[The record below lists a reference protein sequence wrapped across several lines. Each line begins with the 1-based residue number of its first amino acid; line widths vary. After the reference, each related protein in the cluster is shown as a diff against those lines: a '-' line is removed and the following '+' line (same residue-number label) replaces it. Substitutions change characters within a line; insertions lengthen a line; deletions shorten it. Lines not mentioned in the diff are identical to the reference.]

1 MEGKQTKGLLYEAMT
16 KIHREISSDML
27 IVLNWIIIAFVFI
40 VTPSLEKSLYRTIL
54 GMPLIL
60 FIPGYASVLTLFPKK
75 DDLESIERMVLSVG
89 VSLVVVSLLGL
100 MLNFTFGIRLIPI
113 LMTLCL
119 YSVILMFIANYRRKQ
134 LPEDLRFDIQFY
146 KIYETIKI
154 EINDQRITDKILT
167 IALLLGI
174 IVAVGA
180 LVYVINVPKIGERF
194 TEFYILNSTSGK
206 ADNYPTRLDADLP
219 TTLLVGIVNH
229 EYSAVNYTM
238 QVDIDKNILTTEKM
252 TLVNNQTWEKNISLL
267 SDKNGTDMKLEFLL
281 FRDNNFTIPYREL
294 HLWMNKT

>member
-1 MEGKQTKGLLYEAMT
+1 MI

-27 IVLNWIIIAFVFI
+27 IMLNWIIMAFVFI
-40 VTPSLEKSLYRTIL
+40 VTPSLDKSIFRTIL

-75 DDLESIERMVLSVG
+75 DDLESIERIVLSVG
-89 VSLVVVSLLGL
+89 VSLVAVSLLGL

-113 LMTLCL
+113 LITLCA
-119 YSVILMFIANYRRKQ
+119 YSVILMFVANYRRKQ

-154 EINDQRITDKILT
+154 GANNQSITDKILT
-167 IALLLGI
+167 TVLVLAIIA
-174 IVAVGA
+174 AVGA
-180 LVYVINVPKIGERF
+180 LVYVINVPKIGEKF

-206 ADNYPTRLDADLP
+206 ADNYPTQLDINIP

-229 EYSAVNYTM
+229 EYSAVNYTI
-238 QVDIDKNILTTEKM
+238 QVDLDKNLLITEKLM
-252 TLVNNQTWEKNISLL
+252 LVHNQTWEKNISFL
-267 SDKNGTDMKLEFLL
+267 SDKRGTHMKLEFLL

-294 HLWMNKT
+294 HLWMNET